1 MFYITF
7 FTTFI
12 HDNMLWN
19 LKFFLQLLSRTISCD
34 MWSIC
39 SPGRVSDPGKSP
51 HGTAHQRLPNSP
63 FQEKVIF
70 CLCFCL
76 SFCWW
81 SYSTSSSDEWSSILA
96 KSRKSCAW
104 GCKDL
109 FKIWYSI
116 YHKIKIWMEM
126 KGIFMQLNV
135 KIKRL

>member
-19 LKFFLQLLSRTISCD
+19 LKFFLQLLSRTICCD

-39 SPGRVSDPGKSP
+39 SPGRVSDPGKSR
-51 HGTAHQRLPNSP
+51 HDTAHQRLPNSP

-70 CLCFCL
+70 CLCL
-76 SFCWW
+76 CWW

-104 GCKDL
+104 GYKDL
-109 FKIWYSI
+109 FCGFWSSRILPYFPLSVLRMSQAW
-116 YHKIKIWMEM
+116 H
-126 KGIFMQLNV
+126 LNFSW
-135 KIKRL
+135 